1 MCLRLY
7 KSFGETFICIDNV
20 TYIMKKLQN
29 MIRSCNNFNSIRSV
43 LYEFENRLNHI
54 RKSDAKIISELIID
68 NKRLSRR
75 IDLIECSL
83 LYKTGNPFEPN
94 IDKCNPFKQPGKN
107 KYTITSGV
115 KRVFDNY

>member
-29 MIRSCNNFNSIRSV
+29 MIRKCNSFNTIRSV
-43 LYEFENRLNHI
+43 LYEFENRLNNI
-54 RKSDAKIISELIID
+54 RKSDAKVINILISD

-75 IDLIECSL
+75 IDLIEDRL
-83 LYKTGNPFEPN
+83 LEKTGNPFEPN

-115 KRVFDNY
+115 KRVFDSY